1 MADDVTAEIKS
12 RLLLS
17 TVVGRRTKIT
27 RKGRADFMALC
38 PFHGEKTPSFHV
50 MDDKGTYYCFG
61 CGEKGDIFSFVQKT
75 ENLGFREALERLA
88 AEAGV
93 ALPAPNPEAK
103 QQAEKRQTLQD
114 ALEAACAW
122 YEAQLQTGAG
132 GAARDYFA
140 RRGLTRETIA
150 RFRLGYAPG
159 GHTALMDA
167 LVARGF
173 PPALLIEAGL
183 IRKPDDGRSPYD
195 YFRDRVTF
203 PIRDARGRVIAFGA
217 RTMGDGEPK
226 YLNSPETPL
235 FHKGDTLFN
244 LNLAR
249 EAGLKAGRVVVCEG
263 YMDVIA
269 LDQAGIA
276 EAVAPLGT
284 ALTEGQIE
292 GLWRL
297 APEPILCFDG
307 DKAGQRAASRALDR
321 ALPLLKPGHS
331 LRFLTLPDNLD
342 PDELIRRDG
351 APAMR
356 AALDKA
362 IPLVDFLWLRER
374 SAADLATPERRAAF
388 ESRIGQVLREI
399 GDGRVQAYYKDELRG
414 RLRGLMDEMRPRRQ
428 PQRDRGGFGGGSGFG
443 AGPGRRFQGRFPQ
456 VPLGASPAL
465 LASALAQGRD
475 SGPDATARLLV
486 LTLVRHP
493 RLLPRVD
500 DELARMEIDSPAL
513 DRLRSA
519 LLSMSFDMP
528 DLDSD
533 KVKGHLADV
542 GLAETFAH
550 LEDDR
555 FLGLHGIARNEM
567 TIDQVEEGW
576 RHVLA
581 VHRRQTGLRA
591 ELSEAQA
598 SYEASPTEAG
608 IRRIQAIKEELI
620 RIESQVQAAGVDGGF
635 SA

>member
-114 ALEAACAW
+114 ALEAACTW

-140 RRGLTRETIA
+140 RRGLSRETIA
-150 RFRLGYAPG
+150 RFRLGYAPA

-249 EAGLKAGRVVVCEG
+249 EAALKAGRVVVCEG

-292 GLWRL
+292 ALWRL

-356 AALDKA
+356 AALDRA
-362 IPLVDFLWLRER
+362 VSLVDYLWLRER
-374 SAADLATPERRAAF
+374 AAADLSTPERRAAF

-414 RLRGLMDEMRPRRQ
+414 RLRSLMDELRPRRQ
-428 PQRDRGGFGGGSGFG
+428 FQQRDQRG
-443 AGPGRRFQGRFPQ
+443 GPGRRPGPGGRFPM
-456 VPLGASPAL
+456 VPPGASAAL
-465 LASALAQGRD
+465 RASRLGQGQD
-475 SGPDATARLLV
+475 SGADATAKLLI
-486 LTLVRHP
+486 LCLVRHP

-500 DELARMEIDSPAL
+500 DELSRMEIDSAPL

-533 KVKGHLADV
+533 KVKGQLADV

-555 FLGLHGIARNEM
+555 FLGLHGIARNDM
-567 TIDQVEEGW
+567 TIDLVEEGW

-581 VHRRQTGLRA
+581 LHRRQTGLRA

-608 IRRIQAIKEELI
+608 IRRVLAIKEELN
-620 RIESQVQAAGVDGGF
+620 RIESQVQTAGVDGGF

>member
-1 MADDVTAEIKS
+1 MADDVVAEIKS
-12 RLLLS
+12 RILLS
-17 TVVGRRTKIT
+17 TVVGRRTKIV
-27 RKGRADFMALC
+27 RKGRSDFMALC

-50 MDDKGTYYCFG
+50 MDDKGAYYCFG
-61 CGEKGDIFSFVQKT
+61 CGEKGDVFSFVQKT

-93 ALPAPNPEAK
+93 SLPAPNPEAR
-103 QQAEKRQTLQD
+103 QQAEKRQTLHD
-114 ALEAACAW
+114 VMEAACAW

-132 GAARDYFA
+132 AAARDYFA
-140 RRGLTRETIA
+140 RRGLSAATIA
-150 RFRLGYAPG
+150 RFRLGYSPAAS
-159 GHTALMDA
+159 TALSDA
-167 LVARGF
+167 LGARGIA
-173 PPALLIEAGL
+173 PAMLIEAGL
-183 IRKPDDGRSPYD
+183 MRQPDDGRRPFD

-217 RTMGDGEPK
+217 RIMGEGEPK

-244 LNLAR
+244 VNLAR
-249 EAGLKAGRVVVCEG
+249 EAALKTGRVVVCEG

-284 ALTEGQIE
+284 ALTEGQLE
-292 GLWRL
+292 ALWRL
-297 APEPILCFDG
+297 AAEPILCFDG
-307 DKAGQRAASRALDR
+307 DKAGQRAAGRALER

-331 LRFLTLPDNLD
+331 LRFLTLPDSLD

-362 IPLVDFLWLRER
+362 VPLVDFLWAREIE
-374 SAADLATPERRAAF
+374 AADLSTPERRAAF
-388 ESRIGQVLREI
+388 ETRIGHVLREM
-399 GDGRVQAYYKDELRG
+399 GDARIQAHYREELRG
-414 RLRGLMDEMRPRRQ
+414 RLRLLMDQLRPRRA
-428 PQRDRGGFGGGSGFG
+428 PFERGAGGRRGG
-443 AGPGRRFQGRFPQ
+443 AGRFPA
-456 VPLGASPAL
+456 PLAAATVSLKSSRLG
-465 LASALAQGRD
+465 QGQD
-475 SGPDATARLLV
+475 SGPDAKVRLL
-486 LTLVRHP
+486 LLALIRHP
-493 RLLPRVD
+493 GILRHVE
-500 DELARMEIDSPAL
+500 DELVGMEIDSPAL
-513 DRLRSA
+513 DSLRRA
-519 LLSMSFDMP
+519 LLSMSFQSP
-528 DLDSD
+528 DLDME

-555 FLGLHGIARNEM
+555 FLGLHGIARNDM
-567 TIDQVEEGW
+567 TIDQVEDGW

-581 VHRRQTGLRA
+581 LHRRQTGLRA

-598 SYEASPTEAG
+598 NYEASPTDAG
-608 IRRIQAIKEELI
+608 IRRIQAIKEELS
-620 RIESQVQAAGVDGGF
+620 RIESMAGGAGTDGGF

>member
-114 ALEAACAW
+114 ALEAACTW

-132 GAARDYFA
+132 GAAREYFA

-173 PPALLIEAGL
+173 PPALLVEAGL
-183 IRKPDDGRSPYD
+183 VRKPDDGRSPYD

-249 EAGLKAGRVVVCEG
+249 EAALKAGRVIVCEG

-292 GLWRL
+292 ALWRL
-297 APEPILCFDG
+297 APEPTLCFDG

-356 AALDKA
+356 AALDRA
-362 IPLVDFLWLRER
+362 VPLVDYLWQREKA
-374 SAADLATPERRAAF
+374 AADFSTPERRAAF
-388 ESRIGQVLREI
+388 ETRIGQVLREI

-414 RLRGLMDEMRPRRQ
+414 RLRGLMDELRPRRQ
-428 PQRDRGGFGGGSGFG
+428 APQRDPRGGFGGRGGSG
-443 AGPGRRFQGRFPQ
+443 GRFPL
-456 VPLGASPAL
+456 VPPGASNFL
-465 LASALAQGRD
+465 RASRLGQGQD
-475 SGPDATARLLV
+475 SGADATTRLL
-486 LTLVRHP
+486 LLCLVRHP

-500 DELARMEIDSPAL
+500 DELVRLEIDSPPL

-519 LLSMSFDMP
+519 LLSMSFNVP
-528 DLDSD
+528 GLDSD

-555 FLGLHGIARNEM
+555 FLGLHGIARSDM
-567 TIDQVEEGW
+567 TIDLVEEGW

-581 VHRRQTGLRA
+581 LHRRQTGLKA

-598 SYEASPTEAG
+598 SYEASPTDAG
-608 IRRIQAIKEELI
+608 IRRVQAIKEELN
-620 RIESQVQAAGVDGGF
+620 RIESQVQAAGVDSGF